1 MRVPPFSRYRPLMR
15 MTAVFVLGM
24 IVGSAVY
31 NGVFHLSYNKL
42 WLTNQELQ
50 LQLHQNEEDIKTLKK
65 YSKRQTVIK
74 EIKVRAEESDK
85 GPDEASLKIM
95 LQKLGDELEVL
106 RGRDVFNIDEYSKM
120 TRIMLNQKVYTVREK
135 QYTVQ
140 VKTMLVMEGVLQ
152 VWVQIRMHVP
162 A

>member
-1 MRVPPFSRYRPLMR
+1 MRIPPFSNYRPLMR

-24 IVGSAVY
+24 IAGAIVY
-31 NGVFHLSYNKL
+31 NAIFHLSYNTL
-42 WLTNQELQ
+42 WLNNQELQ
-50 LQLHQNEEDIKTLKK
+50 LQLHQNEKDIKTLKK

-74 EIKVRAEESDK
+74 EIKVRAEDSDK
-85 GPDEASLKIM
+85 EPDEASLKVL
-95 LQKLGDELEVL
+95 LQKLGDELEAL

-135 QYTVQ
+135 DYTVQ

-152 VWVQIRMHVP
+152 VWVQIRQHVP
-162 A
+162 T

>member
-1 MRVPPFSRYRPLMR
+1 MRIPPFSNYRPLMR

-24 IVGSAVY
+24 IAGAIVY
-31 NGVFHLSYNKL
+31 NSIFHLSYNTL
-42 WLTNQELQ
+42 WLNNQELQ
-50 LQLHQNEEDIKTLKK
+50 LQIHQNEKDIKTLKK

-74 EIKVRAEESDK
+74 EIKVRAEDSDK
-85 GPDEASLKIM
+85 GPDEASLKAL
-95 LQKLGDELEVL
+95 LQKLGDELEAL

-135 QYTVQ
+135 DYIVQ

-152 VWVQIRMHVP
+152 VWVQIRQHVP
-162 A
+162 S